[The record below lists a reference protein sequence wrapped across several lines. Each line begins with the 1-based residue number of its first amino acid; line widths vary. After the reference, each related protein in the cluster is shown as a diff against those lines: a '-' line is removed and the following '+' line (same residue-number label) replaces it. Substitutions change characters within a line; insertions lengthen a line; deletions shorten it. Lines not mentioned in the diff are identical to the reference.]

1 LFQNENIGV
10 NYIMKAV
17 AVDIDGT
24 ITDKNRK
31 ICVNAINAIRKAE
44 VSGYPIILVTG
55 NILCAAKMVAI
66 MVGTSGGIVGEN
78 GGVIQTRKKNQII
91 GNIEKCKPAYEFL
104 KSKHEVEKV
113 EFSDLRMSEIAI
125 RRTIDVNIVKKTVKD
140 FDVEV
145 YDTKFALH
153 LTDPNVNKGKSLEIV
168 AKDMG
173 ITLDEIM
180 AVGDSENDLEFLEVA
195 GFKVAVANADEEL
208 KENTDYVTRKPY
220 GDGTAEAIEKFILNK
235 K

>member
-1 LFQNENIGV
+1 
-10 NYIMKAV
+10 MKAI
-17 AVDIDGT
+17 AIDIDGT

-44 VSGYPIILVTG
+44 DIGCPVILVTG
-55 NILCAAKMVAI
+55 NILCAARMVAI

-78 GGVIQTRKKNQII
+78 GGIIQTRKKIQVL

-104 KSKHEVEKV
+104 KSKYPVEKV
-113 EFSDLRMSEIAI
+113 EFSDQRVSEIAI
-125 RRTIDVNIVKKTVKD
+125 RRTINVNTVKETVKD

-145 YDTKFALH
+145 YDTKFAIH
-153 LTDPNVNKGKSLEIV
+153 LTDPEVNKGKSLEIV

-173 ITLDEIM
+173 ITLNEIM

-195 GFKVAVANADEEL
+195 GFKVAVANADDEL
-208 KENTDYVTRKPY
+208 KENTDYVTHKSY

-235 K
+235 I

>member
-1 LFQNENIGV
+1 MSL
-10 NYIMKAV
+10 MKAI

-31 ICVNAINAIRKAE
+31 ICVNAINALRKAE
-44 VSGYPIILVTG
+44 ENGYPVILVTG

-78 GGVIQTRKKNQII
+78 GGIIQTRKKGLIL
-91 GNIEKCKPAYEFL
+91 GDIEKCKPAYEFL
-104 KSKHEVEKV
+104 KSKYDVHKT
-113 EFSDLRMSEIAI
+113 EFSDLRLSEIAI
-125 RRTIDVNIVKKTVKD
+125 RREIDVNIVKETVKD

-145 YDTKFALH
+145 YDTKFAIH
-153 LTDPNVNKGKSLEIV
+153 LTDPSVNKGKSLEMV

-173 ITLDEIM
+173 ITLDEIL

-195 GFKVAVANADEEL
+195 GFKVAVSNADEEL
-208 KENTDYVTRKPY
+208 KENTDYVTKKPY
-220 GDGTAEAIEKFILNK
+220 GDGTAEAIEKFILS
-235 K
+235 

>member
-1 LFQNENIGV
+1 L
-10 NYIMKAV
+10 KAI

-24 ITDKNRK
+24 ITDQNRQ
-31 ICVNAINAIRKAE
+31 ICINAIEAIRKAE
-44 VSGYPIILVTG
+44 VSGYPTILVTG
-55 NILCAAKMVAI
+55 NILCAARMVAI

-78 GGVIQTRKKNQII
+78 GGVIQTRKKTQII
-91 GNIEKCKPAYEFL
+91 GDIEKCKPAYEFL
-104 KSKHEVEKV
+104 KSKYEVEKV
-113 EFSDLRMSEIAI
+113 EFSDLRISEIAI
-125 RRTIDVNIVKKTVKD
+125 RRTINVNIVKDVVKD

-145 YDTKFALH
+145 YDTQFALH
-153 LTDPNVNKGKSLEIV
+153 LTDPKVNKGKSLEIV

-195 GFKVAVANADEEL
+195 GFKVAVANADKEL
-208 KENTDYVTRKPY
+208 KENTDYVTQKPY

-235 K
+235 